1 MRHPAIWLSGERCPA
16 LTSLPTPS
24 FPSSQ
29 LWEASTGL
37 FPSVYL
43 MNWDARLYDATLQRD
58 FTVANVE
65 EAVRVRDLYSSN
77 STVVRPYA
85 WNYYMASDGDAD
97 GDLNAWDLQMLTT
110 WPKYAGAD
118 AVVWWGAPYYAG
130 DHYNNSAAE
139 GLADFYAYL
148 NSTFGPG
155 VKAAVEEDCACSIAN
170 CSSRGTCIGPGACRC
185 MAGFGGDSCSAA
197 LW

>member
-1 MRHPAIWLSGERCPA
+1 
-16 LTSLPTPS
+16 
-24 FPSSQ
+24 
-29 LWEASTGL
+29 
-37 FPSVYL
+37 

-65 EAVRVRDLYSSN
+65 EAVRMRDLYSSN

-118 AVVWWGAPYYAG
+118 AVVWWGAPFYAG

-155 VKAAVEEDCACSIAN
+155 VKTAVEEDCACSIAN

-185 MAGFGGDSCSAA
+185 MAGFGGDSCSVA

>member
-1 MRHPAIWLSGERCPA
+1 MRHSAIWLSGERCPA
-16 LTSLPTPS
+16 LISLPTPS

-43 MNWDARLYDATLQRD
+43 MNWDAHLYDATLQRD
-58 FTVANVE
+58 FTVSNVE

-97 GDLNAWDLQMLTT
+97 GE
-110 WPKYAGAD
+110 
-118 AVVWWGAPYYAG
+118 
-130 DHYNNSAAE
+130 SAEIAE
-139 GLADFYAYL
+139 GVH
-148 NSTFGPG
+148 G
-155 VKAAVEEDCACSIAN
+155 K
-170 CSSRGTCIGPGACRC
+170 SSWITWRFQRRA
-185 MAGFGGDSCSAA
+185 
-197 LW
+197 